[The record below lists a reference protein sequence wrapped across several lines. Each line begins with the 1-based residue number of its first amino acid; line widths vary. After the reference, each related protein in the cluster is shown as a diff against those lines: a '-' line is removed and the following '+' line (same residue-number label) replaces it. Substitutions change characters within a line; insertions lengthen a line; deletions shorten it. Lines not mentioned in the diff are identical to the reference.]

1 MSFFGGAVVGGVLG
15 LGGGMLLARRQRPAG
30 SNRGDVAIAIAALA
44 LIASGVAIARS
55 DRHDAT
61 SVLAGSPSPST
72 TSPAVS
78 STSTTTSSLSLGAT
92 VSVPNVVAQSRATA
106 MATLDNL
113 GLKATV
119 ETLALANVPA
129 GFVISQSPLPAAVVT
144 VGTSVSLVVSS
155 AT

>member
-1 MSFFGGAVVGGVLG
+1 MSFFAGAIVGGVLG
-15 LGGGMLLARRQRPAG
+15 LGGGMLLARRQPAG
-30 SNRGDVAIAIAALA
+30 STRGGLAIVMAALA
-44 LIASGVAIARS
+44 LIASGIAIARS
-55 DRHDAT
+55 DRHNPA
-61 SVLAGSPSPST
+61 SVPAGSPSPST
-72 TSPAVS
+72 TSPAVPL
-78 STSTTTSSLSLGAT
+78 TSTTTSSLSLGAT